1 MLIIALYLQLSS
13 TVLNFLKSPKI
24 SWSRFCSDCSVNQ
37 NLTISFLDL
46 FRLRDAGVR
55 LRVAEE
61 RDQHHDEERR
71 RRGSGSNPA
80 RFAISS
86 VPVDLELRQIF
97 SMIVKS
103 YIIAGFNF

>member
-1 MLIIALYLQLSS
+1 M
-13 TVLNFLKSPKI
+13 VLNFLKTPKI
-24 SWSRFCSDCSVNQ
+24 SWSRFCSDCSVNR

-80 RFAISS
+80 RFAICS

-97 SMIVKS
+97 SMLVKS